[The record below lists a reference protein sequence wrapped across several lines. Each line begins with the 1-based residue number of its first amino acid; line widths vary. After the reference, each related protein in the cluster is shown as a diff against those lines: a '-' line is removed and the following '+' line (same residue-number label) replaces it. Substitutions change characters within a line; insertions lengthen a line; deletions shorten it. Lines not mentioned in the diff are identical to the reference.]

1 MVATFLAAM
10 RNAPG
15 ERTYAELEGCV
26 APLVL
31 AEVLRRKPVEP
42 TRSSVGNALKAA
54 GKVSLGG
61 FDVDLGDKTKPG
73 SRFTDIVFVGADG
86 RLVR

>member
-1 MVATFLAAM
+1 
-10 RNAPG
+10 
-15 ERTYAELEGCV
+15 
-26 APLVL
+26 
-31 AEVLRRKPVEP
+31 
-42 TRSSVGNALKAA
+42 VGNALKAA